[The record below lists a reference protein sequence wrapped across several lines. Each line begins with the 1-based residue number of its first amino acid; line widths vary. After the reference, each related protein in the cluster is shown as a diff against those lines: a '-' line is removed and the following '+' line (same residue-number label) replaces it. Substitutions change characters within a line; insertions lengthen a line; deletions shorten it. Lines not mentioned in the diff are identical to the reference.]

1 MRERTVAGHV
11 QCVCRNGGVVYHGG
25 VVVTR
30 EIISVWWCRIQG
42 AVPVEISGVEKMIG
56 FR

>member
-1 MRERTVAGHV
+1 MSRVCAGTAALPIT
-11 QCVCRNGGVVYHGG
+11 GG

-42 AVPVEISGVEKMIG
+42 AVPVVISGVEKMLG